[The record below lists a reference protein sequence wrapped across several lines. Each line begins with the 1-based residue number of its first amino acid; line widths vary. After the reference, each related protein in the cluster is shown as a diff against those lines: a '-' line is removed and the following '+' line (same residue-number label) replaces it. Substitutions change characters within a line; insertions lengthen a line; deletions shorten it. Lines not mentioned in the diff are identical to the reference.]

1 MDRCRGE
8 GGITEAAVAAHVPEA
23 AATAGS
29 GTPIVVAAAAPAAAA
44 AAEGGAGCLSGDG
57 RLAKRKR
64 QNAELGVEALP
75 VLSPARGDSHA
86 VQCLVIR
93 ARAPSF
99 LYRQVR
105 GTLKYPVFGQR
116 VGSNETVNSVRS
128 SLILSSS
135 LLDV

>member
-1 MDRCRGE
+1 MDCGRGE
-8 GGITEAAVAAHVPEA
+8 GGITAAAVAAHVPEA

-29 GTPIVVAAAAPAAAA
+29 GTPMEVAAAAPVAAAA

-105 GTLKYPVFGQR
+105 GTLKYPVFGQCVR
-116 VGSNETVNSVRS
+116 V
-128 SLILSSS
+128 
-135 LLDV
+135 